1 MWKEKQTTISA
12 IKVKY
17 KLKQEST
24 KTEVESVFRKFLKNP
39 NIAVI
44 LITQDAS
51 EKYVKTIINEWDE
64 VYPVILEIPSK
75 EKDYEAH
82 KDGVMQRAHRLLY
95 GAEIAPDSW

>member
-1 MWKEKQTTISA
+1 MSKAKQITTSP
-12 IKVKY
+12 IKVAVRVI
-17 KLKQEST
+17 LEST
-24 KTEVESVFRKFLKNP
+24 KTEVENVFRKFLKNP

-75 EKDYEAH
+75 
-82 KDGVMQRAHRLLY
+82 
-95 GAEIAPDSW
+95 